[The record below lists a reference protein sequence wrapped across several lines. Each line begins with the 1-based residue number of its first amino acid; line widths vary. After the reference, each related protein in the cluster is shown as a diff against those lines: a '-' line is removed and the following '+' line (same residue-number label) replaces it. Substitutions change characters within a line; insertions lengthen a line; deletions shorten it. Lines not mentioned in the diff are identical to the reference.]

1 MRQRHILRRRGPVH
15 CKLHLCQ
22 NPIAIDIQASL
33 QQFSGL
39 NPCKLP
45 ILRRRNFLHEP
56 QLRQQRHILRPDARG
71 VSRAKASTI
80 GAYEYIPQPG
90 YETWAVKNALS
101 GADTTATAITQN
113 DGIANIE
120 KYAFGLPCDKPAT
133 YFDNPLFSV
142 SVSHPAQ
149 TMAADNSSSAESVM
163 TMKYPVNAS
172 ADDISVKAYKSHD
185 LLEWLPAGSKFDGFS
200 GGYNLFRF
208 DETIPRGGKVFFKLV
223 LE

>member
-1 MRQRHILRRRGPVH
+1 M
-15 CKLHLCQ
+15 
-22 NPIAIDIQASL
+22 
-33 QQFSGL
+33 
-39 NPCKLP
+39 
-45 ILRRRNFLHEP
+45 
-56 QLRQQRHILRPDARG
+56 
-71 VSRAKASTI
+71 
-80 GAYEYIPQPG
+80 
-90 YETWAVKNALS
+90 KNALS

-185 LLEWLPAGSKFDGFS
+185 LLKWLPAESKFDGFS

-208 DETIPRGGKVFFKLV
+208 DETIQRGGKVFFKLV

>member
-1 MRQRHILRRRGPVH
+1 MNKCNLRRNIPR
-15 CKLHLCQ
+15 
-22 NPIAIDIQASL
+22 
-33 QQFSGL
+33 
-39 NPCKLP
+39 PCT
-45 ILRRRNFLHEP
+45 
-56 QLRQQRHILRPDARG
+56 PDSYLGARG
-71 VSRAKASTI
+71 VARAKKSTI
-80 GAYEYIPQPG
+80 GAYEYVPQAG
-90 YETWAVKNALS
+90 YETWAAKNDLF
-101 GADTTATAITQN
+101 GTETAPAAITQN
-113 DGIANIE
+113 DGITNVE

-185 LLEWLPAGSKFDGFS
+185 LLEWLPAESKFDGFS
-200 GGYNLFRF
+200 GGYNLFRV